1 MKTHLFKSEYL
12 IGPRLFYM
20 CFQSIIFF
28 ILHRAAGHNGSHLP
42 SQDGATKTG
51 EMEKVLA
58 KCFQET
64 FII

>member
-1 MKTHLFKSEYL
+1 M
-12 IGPRLFYM
+12 LFYM

-42 SQDGATKTG
+42 SQDGATNTG

-64 FII
+64 SII

>member
-1 MKTHLFKSEYL
+1 MF
-12 IGPRLFYM
+12 FYM
-20 CFQSIIFF
+20 CFQSIVFF
-28 ILHRAAGHNGSHLP
+28 ILHRAASHNGSNVS

-51 EMEKVLA
+51 EIEKVSG